1 MRKSY
6 QSNWER
12 NLNSISSKL
21 LSLKGFPNFSKW
33 GRVGEQS
40 AIFPFLKEERCKD
53 LPLAELWFGTHKNG
67 LSTVS
72 VEGEELSLRD
82 YLNNRRKFSELPYL
96 AKILS
101 VDAPLSI
108 QLHPPKLIAEELHA
122 KDPKNYPDSNPKP
135 EMSIALTKVELLCGV
150 RTIEAIREIVSQ
162 QDAFKALGPDFS
174 NLLDGGS
181 LRPLANFIFNL
192 DQAVLDEFCKL
203 VLKSTNSDPWTNIV
217 RKLSQLG
224 EDVDPGIVF
233 VYFLEFITLKPGEAI
248 FIEPGVPHAYVS
260 GDMFECMQSSD
271 NVIRGG
277 LTPKFIDKENFVKI
291 FTESF
296 YDPNLVSVSLNC
308 INNYSPVNCPFSVKH
323 ICTAEKF
330 IVDIEADSIIIII
343 QGKGSLIIEG
353 ELYRVEDYSSYFIP
367 TKLSEIEFSPQSF
380 FEVFVVEPE

>member
-1 MRKSY
+1 M
-6 QSNWER
+6 
-12 NLNSISSKL
+12 
-21 LSLKGFPNFSKW
+21 SLKGFPNFSKW

-72 VEGEELSLRD
+72 VEGEDLSLRD
-82 YLNNRRKFSELPYL
+82 YLNTSRKFSELPYL

-122 KDPKNYPDSNPKP
+122 KDPKNYPDGNPKP
-135 EMSIALTKVELLCGV
+135 EMSVALTVVELLCGV
-150 RTIEAIREIVSQ
+150 RTIEAIRDIVSQ

-174 NLLDGGS
+174 NLLEAGF
-181 LRPLANFIFNL
+181 LRPLANYIFNL
-192 DQAVLDEFCKL
+192 DQAVLDEFYKR
-203 VLKSTNSDPWTNIV
+203 VLKSTNNDPWTNLV
-217 RKLSQLG
+217 RKLSQLE
-224 EDVDPGIVF
+224 EDIDPGIVF
-233 VYFLEFITLKPGEAI
+233 VYLLEFITLKPGEAI
-248 FIEPGVPHAYVS
+248 FIEPGVPHAYLS

-296 YDPNLVSVSLNC
+296 YDPNLEGVSLNGV
-308 INNYSPVNCPFSVKH
+308 NNYFPLNCPFSVKH
-323 ICTAEKF
+323 ICIAEKF
-330 IVDIEADSIIIII
+330 IVDIEEDSIIIII
-343 QGKGSLIIEG
+343 QGKGSLTIEG
-353 ELYRVEDYSSYFIP
+353 ELYQVEDSSSYFIP

-380 FEVFVVEPE
+380 FEVFVVEPK

>member
-1 MRKSY
+1 MQRNY

-40 AIFPFLKEERCKD
+40 AIFPFLKEEKCRD

-72 VEGEELSLRD
+72 VEGEDISLRD
-82 YLNNRRKFSELPYL
+82 YIYNSKNFSELPYL

-108 QLHPPKLIAEELHA
+108 QLHPPKSIAEELHA
-122 KDPKNYPDSNPKP
+122 KDPKNYPDGNPKP
-135 EMSIALTKVELLCGV
+135 EMSVALTVVELLCGV

-174 NLLDGGS
+174 NLLEAGY

-192 DQAVLDEFCKL
+192 DQVRLDEFYKI
-203 VLKSTNSDPWTNIV
+203 VLNSANSDPWTNLV

-224 EDVDPGIVF
+224 EGIDPGIVF
-233 VYFLEFITLKPGEAI
+233 VYLLEFITLKSGEAI
-248 FIEPGVPHAYVS
+248 FIEPGVPHAYLS

-291 FTESF
+291 FTETF
-296 YDPNLVSVSLNC
+296 YNPTLEGVSLNGS
-308 INNYSPVNCPFSVKH
+308 NNYSPINCPFSVKH
-323 ICTAEKF
+323 ICTSEKF

-343 QGKGSLIIEG
+343 QGKGSLIIED
-353 ELYRVEDYSSYFIP
+353 EVCRVEDYTSYFSPI
-367 TKLSEIEFSPQSF
+367 KLSGIEFLPESLL
-380 FEVFVVEPE
+380 ELFVVEPK